1 MKSSSSEFI
10 DWRAR
15 RTFVFTL
22 SMLAIL
28 SLHASQGWADE
39 PLTNQENAP
48 ARERS
53 SHFVS
58 TSLFMLANLLPE
70 PPIFFQLNYGF
81 RPTDQDTIIVEAI
94 TWTYAAPLGI
104 PLFGGD
110 YGKEIHNFPG
120 YVQSFGVGLAYQ
132 RYLWRG
138 LFATLHA
145 TPFWQ
150 IFREE
155 DGDKIQSG
163 FQLFMV
169 ARLGY
174 HFELWDNR
182 IFIEPSVAATAWP
195 INTNLPASF
204 EAKEAQWP
212 SYFAVEPGL
221 NVGFNF

>member
-1 MKSSSSEFI
+1 MQSISDKPQLRPA
-10 DWRAR
+10 RA
-15 RTFVFTL
+15 TFLL
-22 SMLAIL
+22 SVCMIIMAM
-28 SLHASQGWADE
+28 AQTGWAAE
-39 PLTNQENAP
+39 GTTVEHRA
-48 ARERS
+48 ATRERS
-53 SHFVS
+53 THFVS
-58 TSLFMLANLLPE
+58 TSMFMLFNLLPD

-81 RPTDQDTIIVEAI
+81 RPTDQDTILVEAI
-94 TWTYAAPLGI
+94 TWTYDAPLGI

-110 YGKEIHNFPG
+110 YGEAIHKFPG
-120 YVQSFGVGLAYQ
+120 YVQAFGVGLAYQ

-138 LFATLHA
+138 LFGTLHA

-150 IFREE
+150 IFRGE
-155 DGDKIQSG
+155 DGSKLQSG

-174 HFELWDNR
+174 HFELWNNR
-182 IFIEPSVAATAWP
+182 LFIEPSVAATAWP